1 MLYPIIVHMD
11 DGAFEFTAPD
21 FPNCFSLADSQ
32 EEIQPML
39 QDVVQL
45 VMEETGADVP
55 VPSSVADVA
64 ASKEAQGGFVMLVD
78 VDLSFLE
85 KTAKRYNIS
94 TSPYLMATIDRA
106 AKSAGKSR
114 SQYLVDCA
122 LRCAPKGRPEV
133 GA

>member
-1 MLYPIIVHMD
+1 MLYPIIVHQEE
-11 DGAFEFTAPD
+11 DGYSFKAPD
-21 FPNCFSLADSQ
+21 FPNCFSEADTP

-45 VMEETGADVP
+45 CMEESGVDVP
-55 VPSSVADVA
+55 VPSEVAQVA
-64 ASKEAQGGFVMLVD
+64 ASEEAQGGFVMLVD

-94 TSPYLMATIDRA
+94 TAPCLMATIDRA
-106 AKSAGKSR
+106 AKVAGKSR
-114 SQYLVDCA
+114 SQYLIDCG
-122 LRCAPKGRPEV
+122 LKCAPRNRPQP

>member
-1 MLYPIIVHMD
+1 MLYPIIVHEE
-11 DGAFEFTAPD
+11 DGGYTFTAPD
-21 FPNCFSLADSQ
+21 FPSCFSEADSQ

-55 VPSSVADVA
+55 VPSSVAELA
-64 ASKEAQGGFVMLVD
+64 ASEEAQGGFVMLVD

-94 TSPYLMATIDRA
+94 TAPCLMATIDRA
-106 AKSAGKSR
+106 AKVAGKSR
-114 SQYLVDCA
+114 SQYLIDCG
-122 LRCAPKGRPEV
+122 LKCAPRNRPQGEL
-133 GA
+133 